1 MQYRISNRQKASPD
15 LSSAPERAKW
25 EFGQRYPAT
34 AGCATAYIVTSEEA
48 LAARAEAE
56 KLDQVRAMD
65 MAYNTGLENAPFS
78 GVSDET

>member
-25 EFGQRYPAT
+25 EFGQRYPAP

-56 KLDQVRAMD
+56 KLHQVRAMD
-65 MAYNTGLENAPFS
+65 MAYNMGLKNAAFS